1 MMGWRK
7 GETRRQVNWLIDR
20 PIAHRGLH
28 NLARGIPE
36 NSLGAFDAA
45 IKAAL
50 PIEFDVRLTEDQ
62 QAIVFH
68 DGNLQRL
75 TGVNRQVA
83 SMSLKEIQ
91 RLSIAG
97 TDERAPSLAEAL
109 EFIGGRV
116 PVLIEVKA
124 SRPPGELEGTVFKA
138 IKDYNGLAAVQS
150 FSPKSMRWFRENAP
164 GVIRGQISGTYRVHD
179 LPSWHRFFHR
189 HLLMLRISRPD
200 FVAHHVGCL
209 GLPASRLWRRLGG
222 PLLAWTVRSLND
234 LDRARGRADGLIFEG
249 FDPLQIGAG
258 AKAAGS
264 SA

>member
-1 MMGWRK
+1 MMGRQK
-7 GETRRQVNWLIDR
+7 AETRRQVNWLIDR

-28 NLARGIPE
+28 NIARGIPE
-36 NSLGAFDAA
+36 NSLSAFDAA
-45 IKAAL
+45 IRAAL

-83 SMSLKEIQ
+83 STSLREIQ
-91 RLSIAG
+91 RLPIAG
-97 TDERAPSLAEAL
+97 TDERPPSLEEAL
-109 EFIGGRV
+109 EFIDGRV

-138 IKDYNGLAAVQS
+138 IRDYNGLAAVQS

-164 GVIRGQISGTYRVHD
+164 GVIRGQISGTYRLHD

-189 HLLMLRISRPD
+189 HLLMLQNQPPGFRLSSCRLPRLASIAAVASPWRSASGVDGALGQRSRP
-200 FVAHHVGCL
+200 
-209 GLPASRLWRRLGG
+209 
-222 PLLAWTVRSLND
+222 
-234 LDRARGRADGLIFEG
+234 RARTRRRSDLRGLRSAADRHGRQGRRG
-249 FDPLQIGAG
+249 
-258 AKAAGS
+258 
-264 SA
+264 